1 MPSLITGIVGGIQ
14 SSHAAEAAGNVVA
27 GQAKQVAGNIND
39 ATNQAIKFGQ
49 SGIDQSNADI
59 QAMLQNTSGA
69 VGAAV
74 GNAGNWVN
82 RGIGAATGAVNQG
95 LSTATGALSPYV
107 TAGQG
112 GLSTLASMLGPGG
125 SLITPLTASQV
136 MANDPGYQFRLQ
148 QGQKALETSASA
160 RGGLL
165 GGAAT
170 KAALQY
176 GQGFASNEY
185 GNSWNRLMQQRA
197 QQYGML
203 SGLAGMGEQAGSTL
217 TGAAMQGAGLLT
229 NANMTG
235 AGMMTNA
242 NMTGAGLLTNA
253 GIAGAN
259 LGTNAALRGTEYMG
273 SMGLAGTEA
282 AGNMLMQGANAT
294 AQGIMGAQA
303 GKNQMWGDI
312 GGIGDIAMGGMLGG
326 FGAMAGGG
334 TFMGG
339 MAQGMGLPY
348 GAFGGGV
355 SGMPG
360 GVPAAPPLDWTGI
373 NTNQIDPYTGLP
385 GTLT

>member
-1 MPSLITGIVGGIQ
+1 MPSLVTSIIGGVQ
-14 SSHAAEAAGNVVA
+14 GANAAHDAASVISQQA
-27 GQAKQVAGNIND
+27 GQTAGAID
-39 ATNQAIKFGQ
+39 TATQNAIKYGQ

-59 QAMLQNTSGA
+59 QAMLKDTSGA

-82 RGIGAATGAVNQG
+82 RGLN
-95 LSTATGALSPYV
+95 TATGALQPYV

-185 GNSWNRLMQQRA
+185 GNAWNRLMQQRQ
-197 QQYGML
+197 QQYNML
-203 SGLAGMGEQAGSTL
+203 SGLAGMGETAGSTL
-217 TGAAMQGAGLLT
+217 GQLGMQ
-229 NANMTG
+229 G

-273 SMGLAGTEA
+273 DMGLRGAMA
-282 AGNMLMQGANAT
+282 AGDIRMRGA
-294 AQGIMGAQA
+294 GAQA
-303 GKNQMWGDI
+303 SGDI
-312 GGIGDIAMGGMLGG
+312 GAANAWNGMLTGIGNAANSFLLGG
-326 FGAMAGGG
+326 FGGGGGFSLGGALSGIPQGPNGPMMPWGNVSPWSGAGGG
-334 TFMGG
+334 WSPWGAGTPPFWNPGGGGLNTIGDMDRSSLTMGG
-339 MAQGMGLPY
+339 AGD
-348 GAFGGGV
+348 ADI
-355 SGMPG
+355 
-360 GVPAAPPLDWTGI
+360 AAGI
-373 NTNQIDPYTGLP
+373 YS
-385 GTLT
+385 

>member
-1 MPSLITGIVGGIQ
+1 MPSLVTGLIGGIQ

-59 QAMLQNTSGA
+59 QQMLQNTSGA

-82 RGIGAATGAVNQG
+82 RGLN
-95 LSTATGALSPYV
+95 TATGALQPYV

-165 GGAAT
+165 GGAAE
-170 KAALQY
+170 KAAMQY

-185 GNSWNRLMQQRA
+185 QNSWNRLMQQRQ

-203 SGLAGMGEQAGSTL
+203 SGLAGMGEQAG
-217 TGAAMQGAGLLT
+217 GMLT
-229 NANMTG
+229 NAAMTG

-282 AGNMLMQGANAT
+282 AGNMLMRGANAT
-294 AQGIMGAQA
+294 AQGILGAQA

-312 GGIGDIAMGGMLGG
+312 GGLGDIALGGALGG

-339 MAQGMGLPY
+339 FAQGMGLPY
-348 GAFGGGV
+348 GTFGGGV

-360 GVPAAPPLDWTGI
+360 GVPAAPPLDWS
-373 NTNQIDPYTGLP
+373 QIYTPSTTFAGQPYQGLP
-385 GTLT
+385 GTMT